1 MIILGKFEGEPD
13 LAEPEKNS
21 VTFRATY
28 IFTYVYFIFPPL
40 SDASISWM
48 IEGLADQDFRNI
60 STFSVVCE
68 S

>member
-40 SDASISWM
+40 SDASIS
-48 IEGLADQDFRNI
+48 
-60 STFSVVCE
+60 
-68 S
+68 